1 MAKHTIKTNAVRLAE
16 SAGIAVECYEYDVKD
31 GRIDGISVAE
41 KIGKPLN
48 QVFKTLVTVSNTKE
62 YLVFV
67 IPVAEALD
75 MKKAAA
81 AAGAKS
87 VEMLPQKELLKVTGY
102 VHGGCSPLGMKKL
115 FRTFLHESAQYQ
127 ERMVCSAGKV
137 GAQLQIS
144 PADLLQLTGGTYA
157 DLCK

>member
-1 MAKHTIKTNAVRLAE
+1 
-16 SAGIAVECYEYDVKD
+16 
-31 GRIDGISVAE
+31 
-41 KIGKPLN
+41 
-48 QVFKTLVTVSNTKE
+48 
-62 YLVFV
+62 
-67 IPVAEALD
+67 
-75 MKKAAA
+75 
-81 AAGAKS
+81 
-87 VEMLPQKELLKVTGY
+87 MLPQKELLKVTGY

-144 PADLLQLTGGTYA
+144 PADLIKLTSGAYA